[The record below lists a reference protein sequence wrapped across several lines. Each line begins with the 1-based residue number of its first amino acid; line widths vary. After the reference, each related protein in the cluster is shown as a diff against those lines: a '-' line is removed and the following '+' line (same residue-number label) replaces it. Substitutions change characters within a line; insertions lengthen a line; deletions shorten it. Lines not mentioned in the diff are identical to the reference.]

1 MTTREASPPATADL
15 LTAVER
21 IRPVLEENAPRAEA
35 GRRTP
40 DESYQAMLDA
50 GLFGMLAPEAFGG
63 LELGLAEAM
72 TVWEAV
78 TRIDSAAAWN
88 LVMNQALAD
97 FAAWL
102 PEEGTRELFA
112 NGPTTLAGALSPPGA
127 ARRVEGGWRVSSCVP
142 NASGCENATWL
153 GVPAFEMDGDE
164 LKLDLATGQPIQLGV
179 IFPREE
185 ATILDTWHT
194 LGMRGTGSADIEIN
208 DLFVPGHRVARVG
221 PLSDPSP
228 GFGGPLFRL
237 WPWQAIFGESIVSVG
252 IAAQAV
258 DDLIELAATRACV

>member
-127 ARRVEGGWRVSSCVP
+127 ARRG
-142 NASGCENATWL
+142 ASRAAG
-153 GVPAFEMDGDE
+153 
-164 LKLDLATGQPIQLGV
+164 
-179 IFPREE
+179 
-185 ATILDTWHT
+185 
-194 LGMRGTGSADIEIN
+194 GSAA
-208 DLFVPGHRVARVG
+208 VCPMPAAAKTRPGSA
-221 PLSDPSP
+221 SP
-228 GFGGPLFRL
+228 HSR
-237 WPWQAIFGESIVSVG
+237 WTAMS
-252 IAAQAV
+252 
-258 DDLIELAATRACV
+258 